1 MLVGGRPGNK
11 VWVNANGM
19 GGDDWVE
26 QDLGASSASRG
37 GADAAD
43 GVGVAFSTTSYNGVI
58 ALSSTTGII
67 AYDMDNKVYAV
78 PFELV

>member
-1 MLVGGRPGNK
+1 
-11 VWVNANGM
+11 M

-26 QDLGASSASRG
+26 QDLG
-37 GADAAD
+37 
-43 GVGVAFSTTSYNGVI
+43 VARSTTSYNGVI